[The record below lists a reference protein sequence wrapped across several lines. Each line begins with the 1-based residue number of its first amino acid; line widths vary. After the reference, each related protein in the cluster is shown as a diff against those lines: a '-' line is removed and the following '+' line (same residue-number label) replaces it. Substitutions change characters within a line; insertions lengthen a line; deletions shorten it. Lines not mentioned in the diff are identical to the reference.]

1 MDLARWGMVIDLR
14 KCIGCGAC
22 VVSCA
27 EANKINPNLWR
38 RVFDCGIGPPPKRK
52 RLFLPLNCMHC
63 SEPSCET
70 VCPTTATHRRL
81 DGIVDVDYQKCVGCG
96 YCIAACPYYAR
107 AIIFLNEY
115 DRESL
120 VMGGGHEPRTSI
132 PNYLGVCTKCN
143 FCRPRVDAG
152 LKKGLR
158 PGEDPEASPACVVQ
172 CTAHALH
179 FGDLNDPQSRV
190 SVLVRENQT
199 FCLREDLKT
208 RPAIYYIVDTGWMED
223 NNS

>member
-1 MDLARWGMVIDLR
+1 
-14 KCIGCGAC
+14 
-22 VVSCA
+22 
-27 EANKINPNLWR
+27 
-38 RVFDCGIGPPPKRK
+38 
-52 RLFLPLNCMHC
+52 
-63 SEPSCET
+63 
-70 VCPTTATHRRL
+70 
-81 DGIVDVDYQKCVGCG
+81 VDVDYQKCVGCG

-120 VMGGGHEPRTSI
+120 VMGGGYEPRTSI

-208 RPAIYYIVDTGWMED
+208 RPSIYYIVDTGWMED